1 MSEQGDE
8 QTGREAAAEALCEQN
23 RKILGVFTIAV
34 VFLLL
39 QLPYLVVTDADSS
52 LFVVAVM
59 NVVGSAAFALLSGW
73 ALWFCR
79 QRAI

>member
-1 MSEQGDE
+1 MSEQSDE

-23 RKILGVFTIAV
+23 RKVLGVFTIAV

-52 LFVVAVM
+52 LFVVAVL
-59 NVVGSAAFALLSGW
+59 NVVGSGAFALLSGG

-79 QRAI
+79 QRAM